1 MERTSRAPR
10 IRLGLAALVGSLLIA
25 SSLIGATVAA
35 PAPQRATPLQHLDK
49 LAAVGKNLIAR
60 VKPEARAPLSM
71 GAQQLVNLAKRI
83 EEVKAAKKA
92 GAQGKASG
100 PKQLPQGYGSD
111 PYAAEDLTTRLGGM
125 TQSETSAGW
134 CGDNAAIGFNDS
146 GSLVATIFLNASPS
160 GSFSVN
166 GWSRSRDRGASYTD
180 MGVLIADPLPA
191 GIMFRDLLG
200 DPLIGCSS
208 SSAFYYGSL
217 AIDSGF
223 DFSFVNSGI
232 SVSRSTDGAASFGP
246 AIMAVSKDG
255 FTHFLDKP
263 WMSVD
268 AGPTAS
274 AADDRIYITYT
285 DFDFSGFEN
294 PEGAACPNDQ
304 RTAIEA
310 VRSTDGGTTWSAP
323 VVLEAVCGFESFL
336 QGSQVEAGLGND
348 VYVAWEHYTN
358 PFSDRDIRIARSSD
372 GGATFGSPQIVTAV
386 TPVGDSFAL
395 QGLFRDFLDL
405 QGLAVDRSSG
415 AARGTVYISWQDGR
429 NRSKADPFGFCGA
442 TPTYCFGDVFVT
454 RSTGGGATWSAPV
467 RVNDDDVTLG
477 IDQFMPALDVDNSG
491 SLWVAYY
498 DRRRDN
504 RNFLID
510 TFVAKS
516 TNGGQSWANNRVTNT
531 NFAPVTGWQDVF
543 INPVYMGDYIAV
555 TADKTGTSPG
565 IIAAWGDNSLG
576 DANVLQARR

>member
-10 IRLGLAALVGSLLIA
+10 IRLGLAALVGSVLIA
-25 SSLIGATVAA
+25 TSLIGATVAA

-60 VKPEARAPLSM
+60 VRPEAKAPLSM

-92 GAQGKASG
+92 GAQGKANG

-111 PYAAEDLTTRLGGM
+111 PYAAEDLTTRLSGM
-125 TQSETSAGW
+125 TQSETTAGW

-160 GSFSVN
+160 GSLSAN

-180 MGVLIADPLPA
+180 MGALLSDPVPA
-191 GIMFRDLLG
+191 GIMFRDLFG

-223 DFSFVNSGI
+223 EFSFVNSGI

-246 AIMAVSKDG
+246 AIMAVSKNA

-268 AGPTAS
+268 AGPTAT
-274 AADDRIYITYT
+274 AGDDRINVTYT

-294 PEGAACPNDQ
+294 PEGAACPNNQ
-304 RTAIEA
+304 RTAIET
-310 VRSTDGGTTWSAP
+310 VRSSDGGTSWSAP

-336 QGSQVEAGLGND
+336 QGSQVDAGLSND

-358 PFSDRDIRIARSSD
+358 PFSDRDIRIARSRD

-386 TPVGDSFAL
+386 TPVGDSFVL

-405 QGLAVDRSSG
+405 QGLAVDRSGGS
-415 AARGTVYISWQDGR
+415 ARGTVYISWQDGR

-454 RSTGGGATWSAPV
+454 RSSTSGASWSAPV

-477 IDQFMPALDVDNSG
+477 IDQFMPALDVDSSG

-516 TNGGQSWANNRVTNT
+516 ANGGQSWSNSRVTNT

-543 INPVYMGDYIAV
+543 INPAYMGDYIAV
-555 TADKTGTSPG
+555 AADKTGATPG

-576 DANVLQARR
+576 DANILQTRR